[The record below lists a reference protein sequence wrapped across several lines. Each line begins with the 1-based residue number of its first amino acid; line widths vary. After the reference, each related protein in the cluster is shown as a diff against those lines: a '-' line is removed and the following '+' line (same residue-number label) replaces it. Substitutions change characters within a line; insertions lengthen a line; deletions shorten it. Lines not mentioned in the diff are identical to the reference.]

1 MTFNPIEHYGMYGM
15 TKAELQ
21 ELARKNVASNYKA
34 MATRRACERMIFFK
48 RMTGQE

>member
-15 TKAELQ
+15 TKQELQ
-21 ELARKNVASNYKA
+21 ELARKNVQSTPRA
-34 MATRRACERMIFFK
+34 MATRQACERVIFYK